1 MLCISGW
8 RCRNEQFLDEVR
20 ELFTSRAFVPLPV
33 RGRMDPQTWQQ
44 QAPAARHSH
53 WEESGGSGISGIG
66 VGPIFEAD
74 FRPNRRAQDA
84 IVEIHALGTRRYH
97 WVFEADIQACLTS

>member
-1 MLCISGW
+1 
-8 RCRNEQFLDEVR
+8 
-20 ELFTSRAFVPLPV
+20 
-33 RGRMDPQTWQQ
+33 MDPQTWQQ

-97 WVFEADIQACLTS
+97 WVFEADIQACLTSLEHCPLGCGVPLKCFCVVGR